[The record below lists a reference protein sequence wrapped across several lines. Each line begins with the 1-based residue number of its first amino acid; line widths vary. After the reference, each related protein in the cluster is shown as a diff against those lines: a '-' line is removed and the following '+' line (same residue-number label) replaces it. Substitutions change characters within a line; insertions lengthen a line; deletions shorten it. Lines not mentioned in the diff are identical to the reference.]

1 MCVSVCVCMC
11 VCDVCVWCVCV
22 CVRVCGVRVCVCVPG
37 VCMFIVG
44 VGVGVGVWYVGEL
57 CRELIFSIDPNLR
70 VFPNILHGQ
79 TELTGFT
86 MTGVE
91 PGRRVLLEI

>member
-1 MCVSVCVCMC
+1 
-11 VCDVCVWCVCV
+11 
-22 CVRVCGVRVCVCVPG
+22 
-37 VCMFIVG
+37 MFIVG
-44 VGVGVGVWYVGEL
+44 VGVGMGVWYVGELGVSYVGEL

>member
-1 MCVSVCVCMC
+1 MC
-11 VCDVCVWCVCV
+11 VCVYVVCDVYVCGVCV
-22 CVRVCGVRVCVCVPG
+22 CVYVCVCVSG

-79 TELTGFT
+79 TELTGLT

>member
-1 MCVSVCVCMC
+1 MWCA
-11 VCDVCVWCVCV
+11 CVCV
-22 CVRVCGVRVCVCVPG
+22 CVPC

-70 VFPNILHGQ
+70 VFPKVPWQGTQDYKKLRNKNAKNTSKHEAGPAQ
-79 TELTGFT
+79 A
-86 MTGVE
+86 
-91 PGRRVLLEI
+91 